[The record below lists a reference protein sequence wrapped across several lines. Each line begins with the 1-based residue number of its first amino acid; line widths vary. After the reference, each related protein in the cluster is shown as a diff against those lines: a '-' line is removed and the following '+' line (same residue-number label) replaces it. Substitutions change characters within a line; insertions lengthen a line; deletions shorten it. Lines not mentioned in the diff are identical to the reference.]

1 MTIHIG
7 NKIKS
12 IVDKKGM
19 SVSEFG
25 RRINKSRENVY
36 SIYIRRTIDT
46 GLLSTISKVL
56 EHDFFQYYTSIASE
70 LQFLK
75 DENETL
81 KEMVV
86 FLKAKKNKS
95 K

>member
-1 MTIHIG
+1 
-7 NKIKS
+7 
-12 IVDKKGM
+12 M
-19 SVSEFG
+19 SVSEFR
-25 RRINKSRENVY
+25 RRINKSCENFY
-36 SIYIRRTIDT
+36 SIYTRKTMDT
-46 GLLSTISKVL
+46 GLLSSISKVL
-56 EHDFFQYYTSIASE
+56 EHDFFQYYNSIASE